1 MIDAHDVLYAR
12 RSTTAHIEERRI
24 GFDCRMLLSWVQ
36 WEFLIRGASVTL
48 GVALLAF
55 PLALFV
61 AFVAGLSLLSQHK
74 IVRILAIAYIEIFR
88 GTSAL
93 VQIFFVFFVLPLF
106 GLELPPI
113 FAGVMA
119 LGMNFGA
126 YGSHIVRSTI
136 QNVDRGQW
144 EVSTALNMPRT
155 LAMRRIIM
163 PQALIVMVPLF
174 GNEFI
179 RILKATALLSVVT
192 VPELTFSGKILVGHT
207 GLPGAVYGAVLLIY
221 FAASFPLAFGMKWL
235 EKKINAQFG
244 IIAFARGTAE

>member
-1 MIDAHDVLYAR
+1 
-12 RSTTAHIEERRI
+12 
-24 GFDCRMLLSWVQ
+24 MLLSWVQ
-36 WEFLIRGASVTL
+36 WEFLFRGAAVTL
-48 GVALLAF
+48 GVAVLAF

-61 AFVAGLSLLSQHK
+61 AFVAGLSLLSQFK
-74 IVRILAIAYIEIFR
+74 AVRVLATAYVEVFR

-106 GLELPPI
+106 GIELAPI
-113 FAGVMA
+113 FAGVLA

-126 YGSHIVRSTI
+126 YGSHIVRATI

-144 EVSTALNMPRT
+144 EVTTALNMPRA
-155 LAMRRIIM
+155 LALRRIIM
-163 PQALIVMVPLF
+163 PQAMIVMIPLF

-207 GLPGAVYGAVLLIY
+207 GLPGPVYGAVLLIY
-221 FAASFPLAFGMKWL
+221 FAGSFPLALGMKSL
-235 EKKINAQFG
+235 EKRIHSRFG
-244 IIAFARGTAE
+244 VAPRRTEDN